1 MFLIAQCYKSE
12 DDMTFMDEGISE
24 LLPLS
29 YDFLQIPSL
38 DIINEVI

>member
-1 MFLIAQCYKSE
+1 MFLIAQCYKNE
-12 DDMTFMDEGISE
+12 DNMTFMDGGISE

-38 DIINEVI
+38 DIINEAV